1 MDQNHPFND
10 VPTLEDLRNLLSQ
23 GVGGV
28 LIVSGPSGVGKDAV
42 LSQWLPTEPR
52 VQKVV
57 AWTTR
62 PPRHSDT
69 YTEVDGQDYRFV
81 TDSQFMRCE
90 AYGGFLE
97 SEPFSTCKYGTP
109 LGETFDIVKQGKVA
123 LLKIEVKGAKEVM
136 EKLDMTQSV
145 FIEPP
150 SIDILRKHLKGRSD
164 TADSE
169 IERRLKIAEDELSQ
183 AHLYGYRI
191 INEEGSVETT
201 VGRLQNVFNTAFPT
215 QA

>member
-1 MDQNHPFND
+1 MDHNHPFND
-10 VPTLEDLRNLLSQ
+10 LPTLDDLRQLLRD
-23 GVGGV
+23 GIGGV
-28 LIVSGPSGVGKDAV
+28 MILSGPSGVGKDAI

-62 PPRHSDT
+62 PLRISPT
-69 YTEVDGQDYRFV
+69 YTEIDGVDYRFV
-81 TDSQFMRCE
+81 SDSQFMRSE

-109 LGETFDIVKQGKVA
+109 LGETFDIVRDNRIA

-136 EKLDMTQSV
+136 EKLEMAQTV
-145 FIEPP
+145 FVEPP
-150 SIDILRKHLKGRSD
+150 SIEILKKHLKGRSD
-164 TADSE
+164 TADAE
-169 IERRLKIAEDELSQ
+169 IERRLKIAEDELAQ
-183 AHLYGYRI
+183 AHLYRYRI

-201 VGRLQNVFNTAFPT
+201 VGRLQEVFNKAFPVS
-215 QA
+215 A